1 MNSYYQI
8 ETPLTLHADP
18 VNPLHAVTKEYVDA
32 KAMNIEGSRFLT
44 GTIAI
49 IKLPAL
55 VGDVSSVKGTN
66 VVTLSNS
73 GVAAGVYNSVTVDAK
88 GRITAGTYTASNESN
103 LSWGIVQS
111 TPTTLAGYGIVDV
124 VSTTESETLASVL
137 VTSDPVGTSTELV
150 KKVTADAMV
159 VAAATPSALNTGSVV
174 ISSSVQSPPGMLR
187 ANGGILSKVTYAAL
201 YTVLGEYFSYNT
213 TQFKLPDF
221 TGQEAGGL
229 FYYIKY

>member
-8 ETPLTLHADP
+8 ETPLTLHAEP

-49 IKLPAL
+49 TKLPAL

-73 GVAAGVYNSVTVDAK
+73 GVTAGVYNSVTVDAK
-88 GRITAGTYTASNESN
+88 GRITAGTYTAPNASN
-103 LSWGIVQS
+103 LSWGVVKS

-124 VSTTESETLASVL
+124 VSTTESETLASASVR
-137 VTSDPVGTSTELV
+137 VAVRKAMRPPRQ
-150 KKVTADAMV
+150 KPTAP
-159 VAAATPSALNTGSVV
+159 TFPL
-174 ISSSVQSPPGMLR
+174 QSP
-187 ANGGILSKVTYAAL
+187 
-201 YTVLGEYFSYNT
+201 
-213 TQFKLPDF
+213 
-221 TGQEAGGL
+221 
-229 FYYIKY
+229 